1 MSAAERTIYIV
12 EKHLA
17 VADSMRALLESA
29 GLCVE
34 VYDSGAEFAD
44 AFDSRRS
51 SCLVLDIDPS
61 SASAFEI
68 LDDLSARGFKLPVIL
83 ITWSNDAIT
92 RNRAKRAEVVAFLE
106 KPISDAL
113 LLDAIECAFSQN

>member
-1 MSAAERTIYIV
+1 MISQEKDAVSAAERTIYIV

-44 AFDSRRS
+44 AFDS
-51 SCLVLDIDPS
+51 
-61 SASAFEI
+61 
-68 LDDLSARGFKLPVIL
+68 LS
-83 ITWSNDAIT
+83 
-92 RNRAKRAEVVAFLE
+92 LE
-106 KPISDAL
+106 GGPKS
-113 LLDAIECAFSQN
+113 